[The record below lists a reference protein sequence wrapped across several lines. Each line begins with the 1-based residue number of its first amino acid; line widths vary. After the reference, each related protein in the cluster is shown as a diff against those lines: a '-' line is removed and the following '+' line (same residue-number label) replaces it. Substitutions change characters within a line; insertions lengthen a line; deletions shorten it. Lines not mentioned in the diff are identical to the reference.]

1 MSRYRMSESF
11 KEWHTENHQNLSD
24 LWFGFLDYFSQ
35 RFDFAS
41 EVIQIRRREPISKL
55 DKGWQ
60 GRPIAIEDPFELQH
74 NLSSGNN
81 LFSACHV
88 NSGPPLARNCC
99 HRCKQIG
106 HFVENC
112 PLSQQ
117 KGHRRRSGTTTNN
130 QPSTPSK
137 EAYAMRQTHTAA
149 VNRPKELV
157 IRSAPAS
164 ADNQRP
170 LLQTPNNN
178 IFTTTGR
185 GMSSVGGFG
194 VRQRQRLNSNGQ

>member
-1 MSRYRMSESF
+1 
-11 KEWHTENHQNLSD
+11 

-74 NLSSGNN
+74 NLSSGVHLRTMIYIQRSFIRSRDHFGRIRLPVRPLNDYTIDTFLNN

-117 KGHRRRSGTTTNN
+117 KGHRRRSGTTTN
-130 QPSTPSK
+130 K
-137 EAYAMRQTHTAA
+137 YVFHG
-149 VNRPKELV
+149 
-157 IRSAPAS
+157 
-164 ADNQRP
+164 D
-170 LLQTPNNN
+170 
-178 IFTTTGR
+178 GC
-185 GMSSVGGFG
+185 
-194 VRQRQRLNSNGQ
+194 